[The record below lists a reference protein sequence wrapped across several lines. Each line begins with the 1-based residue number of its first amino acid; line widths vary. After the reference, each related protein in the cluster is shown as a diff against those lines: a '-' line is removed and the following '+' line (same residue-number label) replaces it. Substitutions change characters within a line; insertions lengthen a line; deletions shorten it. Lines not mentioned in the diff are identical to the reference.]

1 MPLTQSPYPQ
11 DRMVEET
18 QQAPAGPLVPY
29 APTSAKVTFI
39 PADRPDEDTSSGT
52 NPLLLLVG
60 AAIAYQI
67 LKK

>member
-1 MPLTQSPYPQ
+1 
-11 DRMVEET
+11 MVEET

-39 PADRPDEDTSSGT
+39 PADRPDEGQSGT